1 MPALK
6 NREHY
11 IEAWA
16 HRYINSMKKL
26 LHLSD
31 WNIMLKNEPCASDA
45 LAETDV
51 ITGQHLA
58 KIYLSKNYV
67 KDTPENFRA
76 TIVHELLHCH
86 LSPISELSVEI
97 LKPLADELGGSRVIK
112 SAINGIEYET
122 ERSIDA
128 ISEAIAMYFPL
139 PNMPN
144 KSKVKKKALK
154 KKAVKKKPVK
164 KKAVKKKPVRKK
176 PVKKK

>member
-1 MPALK
+1 MVANK
-6 NREHY
+6 DKTHH
-11 IEAWA
+11 IEAWV
-16 HRYINSMKKL
+16 HRYVNSLKKT

-31 WNIMLKNEPCASDA
+31 WTILIQNEPCSADA

-58 KIYLSKNYV
+58 KMYLSKNYG
-67 KDTPENFRA
+67 KDTPENIRS

-122 ERSIDA
+122 ERSIDS
-128 ISEAIAMYFPL
+128 ISEAIAGFFPL
-139 PNMPN
+139 PNMP
-144 KSKVKKKALK
+144 KKKKVVKKKQ
-154 KKAVKKKPVK
+154 VKKKPGKRVK
-164 KKAVKKKPVRKK
+164 RNVKTR
-176 PVKKK
+176 

>member
-1 MPALK
+1 MALQK
-6 NREHY
+6 NKKKHM
-11 IEAWA
+11 EAWML
-16 HRYINSMKKL
+16 RYVILIKKM

-31 WNIMLKNEPCASDA
+31 WTIVMQNEPCSSDC

-58 KIYLSKNYV
+58 KMYLSKTYT
-67 KDTPENFRA
+67 KDTPENLRA
-76 TIVHELLHCH
+76 TIIHELLHCH
-86 LSPISELSVEI
+86 LSPISELSEEI

-128 ISEAIAMYFPL
+128 ISEAIAPYFPL
-139 PNMPN
+139 PSMP
-144 KSKVKKKALK
+144 KKKKVRK
-154 KKAVKKKPVK
+154 KKAVKKKIVK
-164 KKAVKKKPVRKK
+164 RKVIKKK

>member
-1 MPALK
+1 MAVQRGK
-6 NREHY
+6 KKHM
-11 IEAWA
+11 EAWML
-16 HRYINSMKKL
+16 RYVNSMKKM

-31 WNIMLKNEPCASDA
+31 WVIVMQNEPCSSDC

-58 KIYLSKNYV
+58 KMYLSKTYT
-67 KDTPENFRA
+67 KDTPENLRA
-76 TIVHELLHCH
+76 TIIHELLHCH

-128 ISEAIAMYFPL
+128 ISEAIAPYFPL
-139 PNMPN
+139 PNMP
-144 KSKVKKKALK
+144 KKKKARK
-154 KKAVKKKPVK
+154 KVSAKKTAVKQNVNT
-164 KKAVKKKPVRKK
+164 R
-176 PVKKK
+176 